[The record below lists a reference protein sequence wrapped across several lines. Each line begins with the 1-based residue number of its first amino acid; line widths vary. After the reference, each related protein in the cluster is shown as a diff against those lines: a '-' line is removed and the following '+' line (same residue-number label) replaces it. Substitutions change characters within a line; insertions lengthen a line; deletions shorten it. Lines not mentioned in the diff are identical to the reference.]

1 MLFGDAVARGSAGN
15 YVPFVLWFN
24 FLAGFAY
31 KIAGAGFW
39 RVQRLGGRIG
49 HRHRRR
55 NADRVCSV
63 GYPHRQRRRLGA
75 ARSKHWRQSQRQP
88 RLAGIEHGC
97 IVRPRLGRVGRG
109 GATDPAAV
117 HPGLPAQKRAAL
129 AAFDATSAHYQ
140 GVVRASLR
148 RVADALRSLEN
159 DARVLSARAAADEGA
174 QTSLTAVD
182 HRYTLGVAS
191 FTQLL
196 TAQQQAQQTRIE
208 LIADQAQRLI
218 DSVALYQA
226 MGGGG
231 LVDTAVAQSPSAQ
244 TPGDVPQR

>member
-1 MLFGDAVARGSAGN
+1 MLSRVALPETTYRSCSGSISSPASPTRSRVQDSGECNAWADGLAIAIAAATLIAFAALGIHIASGGAWEQRARSTGGNLSANPGSQALSTGALFGPGSAVWG
-15 YVPFVLWFN
+15 VVAQLTQPLFN
-24 FLAGFAY
+24 
-31 KIAGAGFW
+31 
-39 RVQRLGGRIG
+39 
-49 HRHRRR
+49 
-55 NADRVCSV
+55 
-63 GYPHRQRRRLGA
+63 
-75 ARSKHWRQSQRQP
+75 
-88 RLAGIEHGC
+88 
-97 IVRPRLGRVGRG
+97 
-109 GATDPAAV
+109 
-117 HPGLPAQKRAAL
+117 PGLPAQKRAAL

-159 DARVLSARAAADEGA
+159 DARVLSARAAADESA

-226 MGGGG
+226 MGGGV